1 MKNVVLIL
9 FTLLCTAPALLCAQS
24 LHDGSATGKTNVFDL
39 AVWTVDNNTDGLL
52 LKAGADYGGEWT
64 RDISINS
71 WNAVSLLRPA
81 VAEYSLWSV
90 TNNRKTIGHQ
100 YWDKIIWVI
109 AAWNHYLVTGR
120 HEFLTQAYACSKATM
135 QQLEDS
141 VFDKTYGLFTGPAV
155 FQDGIAAYDEPI
167 YDPSLDD
174 KSYVL
179 DHPNSHHIMCLSTN
193 AVYYQAYICLAD
205 MAEICEPS
213 AAKVYR
219 KKAKALKRSFRRHFY
234 HKPEGMLYYLID
246 HQGQK
251 HEYQEALGVAY
262 TILFGLV
269 SKSEARHIITHSYR
283 SANGVPAVWPCFPR
297 FSKEKPGR
305 HNVMIWPHVNM
316 FFAAAC
322 AQAGMKDTFWDEV
335 NAITR
340 LTLEADSTPNF
351 HEIYTVDGIPSGG
364 WQCGQ
369 LWPPLNHQTWCAT
382 GMLRIYLHHI
392 IGLQP
397 DMSGLRFHPIGSED
411 GRPVVVKGIPYRNAL
426 LDVTIKGTGSH
437 ISSFRVNGKESKP
450 FIPSTANGRMEITIL
465 LN

>member
-1 MKNVVLIL
+1 MRETQV
-9 FTLLCTAPALLCAQS
+9 QS
-24 LHDGSATGKTNVFDL
+24 LVREDPLEKEMAAHSSTL
-39 AVWTVDNNTDGLL
+39 AWKIPWMEKPDRLQSVALQRVGYDWPT
-52 LKAGADYGGEWT
+52 
-64 RDISINS
+64 
-71 WNAVSLLRPA
+71 SLCLSSSFKDFIP
-81 VAEYSLWSV
+81 SS
-90 TNNRKTIGHQ
+90 
-100 YWDKIIWVI
+100 
-109 AAWNHYLVTGR
+109 
-120 HEFLTQAYACSKATM
+120 C
-135 QQLEDS
+135 
-141 VFDKTYGLFTGPAV
+141 
-155 FQDGIAAYDEPI
+155 
-167 YDPSLDD
+167 PSLR
-174 KSYVL
+174 L
-179 DHPNSHHIMCLSTN
+179 FIL
-193 AVYYQAYICLAD
+193 
-205 MAEICEPS
+205 
-213 AAKVYR
+213 
-219 KKAKALKRSFRRHFY
+219 
-234 HKPEGMLYYLID
+234 
-246 HQGQK
+246 QK

-450 FIPSTANGRMEITIL
+450 FIPSTANGRMEITIP